1 MMTETNTPRTMFQK
15 IWDANIVYHEEGQP
29 AILYVDLHLIHEVTS
44 AQAFEGLR
52 MQRRKVRR
60 PELSFATPDH
70 NVPTVDRLLPIADPL
85 ESTERSF
92 DPQALNDTNQIE
104 LRVLPHPSGH
114 VLLMATLDNL
124 GKGASGVAMQNL
136 NLMLGLDE
144 SAGLP
149 S

>member
-1 MMTETNTPRTMFQK
+1 MRVQIPLPASLLSGGRGGKQVWE
-15 IWDANIVYHEEGQP
+15 ALHERYGEER
-29 AILYVDLHLIHEVTS
+29 YVDV
-44 AQAFEGLR
+44 
-52 MQRRKVRR
+52 
-60 PELSFATPDH
+60 
-70 NVPTVDRLLPIADPL
+70 LPIADPL
-85 ESTERSF
+85 DSNELSF

-104 LRVLPHPSGH
+104 LRVLPHSSGH